1 MEFHTE
7 EQLVESVRRGD
18 TDAFEE
24 LYHRYKRHIFT
35 FCLKL
40 TGDRSLAEDATHD
53 VFLKMYHN
61 VGALTDTGIFRSWL
75 FTIARNEVFKM
86 LRKHRGNGTIDAES
100 VWTDET
106 PLTFAQRSDT
116 KAIVMACMDSLKVEH
131 REVLLLR
138 EYEQHT
144 YAEIAA
150 ITGSTESSV
159 KSRLFKARKAL
170 AEKLKPYFGTKH

>member
-1 MEFHTE
+1 LESRTE
-7 EQLVESVRRGD
+7 DELVQGVRRGD
-18 TDAFEE
+18 AEAFEE

-53 VFLKMYHN
+53 AFLKMYHN
-61 VGALTDTGIFRSWL
+61 VGTLTDTGSFRSWL
-75 FTIARNEVFKM
+75 FTVARNEVFKI
-86 LRKHRGNGTIDAES
+86 LRRHHRNGTVDAES

-106 PLTFAQRSDT
+106 PLTFTQTNDT
-116 KAIVMACMDSLKVEH
+116 TAIVTACMDSLKVEY

-144 YAEIAA
+144 YEEIAA

-170 AEKLKPYFGTKH
+170 AEKLKPYFVS

>member
-1 MEFHTE
+1 LQSRTD
-7 EQLVESVRRGD
+7 EQLVISLQSGSI
-18 TDAFEE
+18 DAFEE

-53 VFLKMYHN
+53 AFLRMHQAIHTLHDASVFR
-61 VGALTDTGIFRSWL
+61 TWL
-75 FTIARNEVFKM
+75 FTIARNRVFSQLNKQRRNDS
-86 LRKHRGNGTIDAES
+86 LGTGS

-106 PLTFAQRSDT
+106 PLTLAENADEASIIRSCIRT
-116 KAIVMACMDSLKVEH
+116 LKVEY

-138 EYEQHT
+138 EYAQHS
-144 YAEIAA
+144 YEEIAA
-150 ITGSTESSV
+150 ITGDTESSV

-170 AEKLKPYFGTKH
+170 AEKLKPFFKEQ

>member
-1 MEFHTE
+1 LEFQTE
-7 EQLVESVRRGD
+7 EQLVEMLRRGD
-18 TDAFEE
+18 ADAFEE

-53 VFLKMYHN
+53 AFLKMYHN
-61 VGALTDTGIFRSWL
+61 AGTLTDTGVFRSWL

-86 LRKHRGNGTIDAES
+86 LRKHRRNGTVDVES
-100 VWTDET
+100 IWTDDT
-106 PLTFAQRSDT
+106 PLTFAQENDT
-116 KAIVMACMDSLKVEH
+116 KVIVRACIDSLKVEY

-138 EYEQHT
+138 EYEQQS
-144 YAEIAA
+144 YEEIAE

-170 AEKLKPYFGTKH
+170 AEKLKPYFKG

>member
-1 MEFHTE
+1 LEFPSDE
-7 EQLVESVRRGD
+7 ELVESMRRGD
-18 TDAFEE
+18 ASAFEE
-24 LYHRYKRHIFT
+24 LYHRYKSHIFT

-53 VFLKMYHN
+53 AFLKMYYN
-61 VGALTDTGIFRSWL
+61 VGTLTDTSVFRSWL

-86 LRKHRGNGTIDAES
+86 LRKLHGNGRVDEDS
-100 VWTDET
+100 VWTNDT
-106 PLTFAQRSDT
+106 PLTVTQENDT
-116 KAIVMACMDSLKVEH
+116 KAVVAACIDSLKVEY

-138 EYEQHT
+138 EYEQHS
-144 YAEIAA
+144 YEEIAA

-170 AEKLKPYFGTKH
+170 AEKLKPYFNQ

>member
-1 MEFHTE
+1 MEFQSD
-7 EQLVESVRRGD
+7 EQLVESLRRGD
-18 TDAFEE
+18 ADAFEE

-53 VFLKMYHN
+53 AFLKMYHN
-61 VGALTDTGIFRSWL
+61 VGTLSDTSVFRSWL

-86 LRKHRGNGTIDAES
+86 LRKHQRNGMLDSET

-106 PLTFAQRSDT
+106 PLTSVQNSETETIIARCID
-116 KAIVMACMDSLKVEH
+116 ALKPEYK
-131 REVLLLR
+131 EVLLLR
-138 EYEQHT
+138 EYEQRS
-144 YAEIAA
+144 YEEIAA
-150 ITGSTESSV
+150 ITGNSESSV

-170 AEKLKPYFGTKH
+170 AEKLKPFFKH